1 MNNFNFLVEEFNFSK
16 KTIAQISHMS
26 QAIITMYAKGEKKIP
41 PSKALIFS
49 NFFACDEDFINSEQN
64 GRLLLGE
71 FDIKK
76 TKIFDGKPIF
86 AFNPKR
92 LTISEYNQYKNNK
105 LIFLHLILYK
115 NAFKVVRF
123 SFDENDV
130 LNKQT
135 IYFLGT
141 LYLQSLILTKGLQKG
156 FFYKNNF
163 DRIMN
168 KESFEKIADIYIK
181 HHKLFLEHGE
191 FDNSKDYGF

>member
-1 MNNFNFLVEEFNFSK
+1 MNNFNFLIEEFNFSK

-92 LTISEYNQYKNNK
+92 LTISEYNQYKNNEDTPHRFK
-105 LIFLHLILYK
+105 LQRIICGMNLSYRNALDLWQKAGYNLYK
-115 NAFKVVRF
+115 PEDRLFF
-123 SFDENDV
+123 TCLEYG
-130 LNKQT
+130 
-135 IYFLGT
+135 IYDLYAINT
-141 LYLQSLILTKGLQKG
+141 LLYY
-156 FFYKNNF
+156 FFNSTDKLVP
-163 DRIMN
+163 IPV
-168 KESFEKIADIYIK
+168 EKC
-181 HHKLFLEHGE
+181 
-191 FDNSKDYGF
+191 